1 MEKHDAKKRV
11 EIIFDELR
19 LKLKEKKSIFKL
31 AIQIK
36 MKIAKNSENK
46 TKGKTEISKYKS

>member
-19 LKLKEKKSIFKL
+19 LKLKEKKLIFKL

-36 MKIAKNSENK
+36 MKIVKNSENK
-46 TKGKTEISKYKS
+46 SKGKSSN

>member
-19 LKLKEKKSIFKL
+19 LKLKEKKSTFKL
-31 AIQIK
+31 AMQIK
-36 MKIAKNSENK
+36 MKIVKSSEN
-46 TKGKTEISKYKS
+46 TNKGKTKISKSET